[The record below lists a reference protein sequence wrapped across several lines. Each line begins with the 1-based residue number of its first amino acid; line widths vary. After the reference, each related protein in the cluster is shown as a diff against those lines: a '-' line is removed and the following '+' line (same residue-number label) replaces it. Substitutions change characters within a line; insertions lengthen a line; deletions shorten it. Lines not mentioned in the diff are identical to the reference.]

1 MTVRVRTAACLAG
14 LAFLA
19 GCKAFD
25 RDGRGTGTG
34 RVKDGG
40 TGNRHGSDVASGD
53 PLLGGKYI
61 PKQDI
66 PIPGRD
72 EAIEKRDP
80 LLRASNDRREPFRLG
95 PENTTAALAGK
106 PQDDVP
112 RLDDRRMPNEAGRGP
127 VPFKAPDGTRADA
140 PTASLPTLDT
150 QLDTLRSWGARF
162 GEPQRDSNGEYSF
175 ACELPGGDGPVKR
188 YEGVGRSPTAA
199 VFQVVD
205 QIRTDRGR

>member
-1 MTVRVRTAACLAG
+1 MTVRLRYSGCLIG
-14 LAFLA
+14 LVLLA
-19 GCKAFD
+19 GCRMFD
-25 RDGRGTGTG
+25 RDGQGFGTG
-34 RVKDGG
+34 RGKDGG

-80 LLRASNDRREPFRLG
+80 LLRASSDRREPFRLG

-112 RLDDRRMPNEAGRGP
+112 RLDDRRTPNDASRGP
-127 VPFKAPDGTRADA
+127 VPFKAPDGARADA
-140 PTASLPTLDT
+140 PTASLPTLET
-150 QLDTLRSWGARF
+150 QYDTLRSWGARF
-162 GEPQRDSNGEYSF
+162 TEATRDARGDFSF
-175 ACELPGGDGPVKR
+175 TCELPGGDGPVKR
-188 YEGVGRSPTAA
+188 YEGVGRSPAAA
-199 VFQVVD
+199 VYQVVD
-205 QIRTDRGR
+205 QIRSDRGR